1 MMGINFLPDYYIDI
15 SKVLKINAISKHNSQ
30 GVNRFTNL
38 VKIMNSFRAAQC
50 NAPIGEFAEAIISRS
65 FPFSDIRNY
74 LPKSPKI
81 RPFYIKNHNGFL

>member
-15 SKVLKINAISKHNSQ
+15 SKVFKKINAISKHNSQ

-50 NAPIGEFAEAIISRS
+50 NAQLESLLKLINSVDHSPFLTFEII
-65 FPFSDIRNY
+65 Y
-74 LPKSPKI
+74 LSHQK
-81 RPFYIKNHNGFL
+81 